1 MKLIHVFSVFGTA
14 RSFFD
19 GQFGYLVDKGYEI
32 IVVGGSAN
40 DRDISRF
47 AEKNK
52 IRYEIVDIP
61 RSISPKKVLSAI
73 KQLIILIK
81 NEKPD
86 AVVGHTPVGALCA
99 MIAGKIAHVRK
110 RIYYRHGLIY
120 TTMSGIKRVA
130 FLWEERLVSA
140 LATDIVNV
148 SSSLSS
154 LAITDRLNRNS
165 KQIVIGSGT
174 CGGIDAINVFNPNL
188 VSNEQ
193 IQVYKE
199 RYGLLDADIIFGYC
213 GRICKD
219 KGIVELVDGFRL
231 FQKKH
236 TDLKCKLLLIGGMDT
251 RDSLTKDKL
260 EDIRADESVVMTGP
274 MDKSELNAMYAL
286 MDVFILAS
294 YREGFPTCVLE
305 ASAMEKPI
313 LVTKSHGCIDS
324 IIEHQT
330 GEYIELTPQG
340 ICVGMEKMLN
350 PNLRYEQGKNGREMV
365 LQKYDYSVTWPLIND
380 FYKHILS

>member
-19 GQFGYLVDKGYEI
+19 GQFGYLVDKGYQI

-40 DRDISRF
+40 DNDISRF

-61 RSISPKKVLSAI
+61 RSISPKKVLNAI
-73 KQLIILIK
+73 KQLIKLIK
-81 NEKPD
+81 RENPN

-193 IQVYKE
+193 IHVYKE

-231 FQKKH
+231 FRKNH
-236 TDLKCKLLLIGGMDT
+236 TDLKCKLLLIGGRDA

-274 MDKSELNAMYAL
+274 MDKSELNTMYAL

-294 YREGFPTCVLE
+294 YREGFGICVLE

-350 PNLRYEQGKNGREMV
+350 PNLRYKQGKNGREMV
-365 LQKYDYSVTWPLIND
+365 LQKYDYSVTWPLIDD
-380 FYKHILS
+380 FYKHILA

>member
-1 MKLIHVFSVFGTA
+1 M
-14 RSFFD
+14 
-19 GQFGYLVDKGYEI
+19 
-32 IVVGGSAN
+32 
-40 DRDISRF
+40 
-47 AEKNK
+47 
-52 IRYEIVDIP
+52 
-61 RSISPKKVLSAI
+61 
-73 KQLIILIK
+73 
-81 NEKPD
+81 
-86 AVVGHTPVGALCA
+86 
-99 MIAGKIAHVRK
+99 
-110 RIYYRHGLIY
+110 
-120 TTMSGIKRVA
+120 
-130 FLWEERLVSA
+130 VSA

-148 SSSLSS
+148 SNSLSS
-154 LAITDRLNRNS
+154 IAIIDKLNSDR

-188 VSNEQ
+188 VSSKQ
-193 IQVYKE
+193 IHVYKG

-236 TDLKCKLLLIGGMDT
+236 ADLRCKLLLIGGRDA

-260 EDIRADESVVMTGP
+260 EDMRTDESIVMTGP
-274 MDKSELNAMYAL
+274 MDKSELNNMYAL

-350 PNLRYEQGKNGREMV
+350 PNLRYAQGKNGREMV
-365 LQKYDYSVTWPLIND
+365 LQKYDHSVTWPLIND